1 MKRRRGPFEFPAPPN
16 KRALKIKLYL
26 FKLPYLRKY
35 NEPLNLM
42 CTPIFKILINKK
54 ILLANVMHVSGMVNL
69 NFILHNNGYI
79 QKSTQILVI
88 TVCSH
93 TFTLFSSRKIS
104 VIVETFQ
111 LSFRMFVSAFHPEIC
126 SLFR

>member
-1 MKRRRGPFEFPAPPN
+1 
-16 KRALKIKLYL
+16 
-26 FKLPYLRKY
+26 
-35 NEPLNLM
+35 M

-69 NFILHNNGYI
+69 NFILHNNGFI